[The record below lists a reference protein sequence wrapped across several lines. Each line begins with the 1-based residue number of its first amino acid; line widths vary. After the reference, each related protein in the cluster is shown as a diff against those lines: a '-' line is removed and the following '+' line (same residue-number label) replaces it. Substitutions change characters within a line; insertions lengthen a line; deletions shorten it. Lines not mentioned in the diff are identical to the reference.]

1 MIISHR
7 HRFIYLKCRKVG
19 STSLEVAL
27 ADLCGPDDV
36 VTPLDGARTRADPD
50 RRINWQNHVL
60 PRERWP
66 LAARLKVACGMT
78 TRRAGVEFY
87 NHIRADRLRRMVDPA
102 VFDGYFKFAVERNP
116 WDREVSNYFFQH
128 PRADDRP
135 PFAEFVR
142 THTARWPIDNFDIYT
157 IGGRIVVD
165 RVLRHE
171 TLEADFQ
178 AVMDR
183 LGWLGLDWDREANA
197 ARGPLLS
204 RPGSRVKAWVVP
216 TDEELMIARHTLAA
230 VRGRV
235 AA

>member
-19 STSLEVAL
+19 STSLEIAL

-142 THTARWPIDNFDIYT
+142 THTVRWPIDNFDIYT
-157 IGGRIVVD
+157 IGGRIVAD

-171 TLEADFQ
+171 TLESDFR

-183 LGWLGLDWDREANA
+183 LGIADPPSLGR
-197 ARGPLLS
+197 AR
-204 RPGSRVKAWVVP
+204 
-216 TDEELMIARHTLAA
+216 ARHRPEKGAWRHWYDADTRDLVGRLYAREIAA
-230 VRGRV
+230 FDY
-235 AA
+235 AF

>member
-36 VTPLDGARTRADPD
+36 VTPLDGVRTRADPD

-171 TLEADFQ
+171 SLEADFQ

-183 LGWLGLDWDREANA
+183 LGIADAPSLGR
-197 ARGPLLS
+197 AR
-204 RPGSRVKAWVVP
+204 
-216 TDEELMIARHTLAA
+216 ARHRPEKGTWRHWYDADTRDLVGRLYAREIAA
-230 VRGRV
+230 FGYTF
-235 AA
+235 